1 MKRTVIVATQNPHK
15 LQELKSL
22 LSDLDATV
30 RALSDFGAM
39 PEVHEDRETLTE
51 NALKKAT
58 ESAAHLCARGLKE
71 PFIVLADDSGLE
83 VDALD
88 GAPGVYSARFAE
100 YEGLWPEKTVSGTRS
115 TRKVTYHDN
124 NVKLLRL
131 LRDVSDEKRTAR
143 FRCVIALVTEDGQ
156 QALAEGACEG
166 RIVHEERGAHG
177 FGYDPLF
184 EPRGYDKTFAELG
197 AEVKDRI
204 SHRGRALEK
213 AKDVL
218 RKLI

>member
-1 MKRTVIVATQNPHK
+1 
-15 LQELKSL
+15 
-22 LSDLDATV
+22 
-30 RALSDFGAM
+30 
-39 PEVHEDRETLTE
+39 
-51 NALKKAT
+51 
-58 ESAAHLCARGLKE
+58 
-71 PFIVLADDSGLE
+71 
-83 VDALD
+83 
-88 GAPGVYSARFAE
+88 
-100 YEGLWPEKTVSGTRS
+100 
-115 TRKVTYHDN
+115 
-124 NVKLLRL
+124 
-131 LRDVSDEKRTAR
+131 
-143 FRCVIALVTEDGQ
+143 
-156 QALAEGACEG
+156 LAEGACEG